1 MGWREDQKEF
11 AKLDGLKFG
20 YEEVSD
26 DVGADV
32 VIHRIASSGRPV
44 LEGIS
49 EGEDVFN
56 VIATI
61 VGEEYLVDM
70 DRMIEILKKPRAH
83 QFEHPYRGTFKVGL
97 EGKAKLINRR
107 TSGGACQFTFKLVV
121 LQDQVF
127 PLIRDARTDV
137 LNQVG
142 FLNLALLDAYS
153 RRFNVGTFV
162 KQIIGTIGIATAV
175 MRAVEG
181 KIQAAMNITSAF
193 GSAVTGFASQASS
206 LLRNPGDMITSMT
219 STAIGILGG
228 IQTAVDDL
236 PSRNSRAQNTF
247 TQGMRLI
254 FDQERPGP
262 SAIST
267 PESRLEEENS
277 IQWWLANRVSF
288 VSGAAEALVDLT
300 FTSSEQ
306 VQLFKQEFLTFF
318 DEISLDPDLDD
329 QVYTEIRQLKAN
341 VVVFL
346 SAIAQEL
353 PELTTYVT
361 YKALPA
367 LVVAYEI
374 YGNNEHDLEIV
385 DRNEVQHP
393 MFVPPR
399 TLEVV
404 GSG

>member
-11 AKLDGLKFG
+11 AKLDGLEFG
-20 YEEVSD
+20 YEEVAD
-26 DVGADV
+26 DVGADG
-32 VIHRIASSGRPV
+32 VIHRIATSGRPV
-44 LEGIS
+44 YEGIS
-49 EGEDVFN
+49 EGEDSFN

-70 DRMIEILKKPRAH
+70 DRMIAILKRPRSH

-97 EGKAKLINRR
+97 DGKAKLNNRR
-107 TSGGACQFTFKLVV
+107 TAGGMCQFTFKLVV
-121 LQDQVF
+121 LEDQVF

-137 LNQVG
+137 LDQVG
-142 FLNLALLDAYS
+142 FLNLALADAYA

-162 KQIIGTIGIATAV
+162 NKIIGTINLATVA

-193 GSAVTGFASQASS
+193 GSAVTGFANQASS
-206 LLRNPGDMITSMT
+206 LLRKPGDMITSMT
-219 STAIGILGG
+219 STAIGILGA
-228 IQTAVDDL
+228 ISTAVDDL

-254 FDQERPGP
+254 FDQLRPTAP
-262 SAIST
+262 TIST

-288 VSGAAEALVDLT
+288 VSGAAEAVLDMT
-300 FTSSEQ
+300 FTSSDQ
-306 VQLFKQEFLTFF
+306 VNLFKQEFLTFF

-346 SAIAQEL
+346 SAVAQEL

-367 LVVAYEI
+367 LVVGYQI
-374 YGNNEHDLEIV
+374 YGNNDHNLEIV
-385 DRNEVQHP
+385 DRNNVQHP